1 MSDMKKDKGRSDFLH
16 GFSDERKERQ
26 AYREVLDYLVRE
38 GCYADVIS
46 ADNDASE
53 RVRFCEEMELYARDP
68 VLRDASVHQR
78 KIQALIN
85 ANELQEIITEND
97 GYLPGSDDDA
107 PDIGEPESL
116 LYAEADDILPV
127 VYPDPDRDPAVDDY
141 HSSSDRG
148 RTVNARSRHDSAT
161 AIPVVE
167 MAKSSKANAFLYL
180 IRDLSAALGTVMI
193 LLAAIRFVFDS
204 ENLLHITKYSFLL
217 FTVLL
222 LVFIALLE
230 VSGRLMRRLRYAVGF
245 LFLVATATLSGLLF
259 LQQPWAQDAFH
270 LRGGAVGVIVNFI
283 IHRVIEIG
291 PFWLGV
297 FFAVTALLILIVTW
311 LTGRKINHGLPETR

>member
-1 MSDMKKDKGRSDFLH
+1 MTTDKGKSDFLH
-16 GFSDERKERQ
+16 GFSGEREERQ

-38 GCYADVIS
+38 DRYVDVVD

-68 VLRDASVHQR
+68 ILRNASVHQR
-78 KIQALIN
+78 KIQALVH
-85 ANELQEIITEND
+85 ANQLQEVIAEND
-97 GYLPGSDDDA
+97 GYLPVSDDNDT
-107 PDIGEPESL
+107 PDIGEPESS
-116 LYAEADDILPV
+116 LYTETDEILPV
-127 VYPDPDRDPAVDDY
+127 VYPDPDHDPAMDDY
-141 HSSSDRG
+141 HLSSDRG
-148 RTVNARSRHDSAT
+148 RTVHGRSGHDSAT
-161 AIPVVE
+161 AVPVVE

-193 LLAAIRFVFDS
+193 LLAVIRFFFDS

-222 LVFIALLE
+222 LVFIAFLE
-230 VSGRLMRRLRYAVGF
+230 VSNRLMRRLRYAVGY

-259 LQQPWAQDAFH
+259 MQQPWAEDAFY
-270 LRGGAVGVIVNFI
+270 LRGGAVGIIVNFI
-283 IHRVIEIG
+283 IHRVIAIG

-297 FFAVTALLILIVTW
+297 FFAVAALVILIVTW
-311 LTGRKINHGLPETR
+311 LAGRKINDGLPETK

>member
-1 MSDMKKDKGRSDFLH
+1 MTTDKGKSDFLH
-16 GFSDERKERQ
+16 GFSDEREEQR

-53 RVRFCEEMELYARDP
+53 RVQFCEEMELYARDP

-78 KIQALIN
+78 KMQALIN
-85 ANELQEIITEND
+85 AHELQEIITENA
-97 GYLPGSDDDA
+97 GYLPGSDGDA
-107 PDIGEPESL
+107 PDIGEPESSL
-116 LYAEADDILPV
+116 CAEADDILPV
-127 VYPDPDRDPAVDDY
+127 VYPDPDRDPAMDDY
-141 HSSSDRG
+141 HPNSDRG
-148 RTVNARSRHDSAT
+148 RTVHARSAHDSAT
-161 AIPVVE
+161 AVPVVE
-167 MAKSSKANAFLYL
+167 MAKSSKLNTFLYL
-180 IRDLSAALGTVMI
+180 MRDLTAALATVII

-204 ENLLHITKYSFLL
+204 EDLLHITKYSFLL

-270 LRGGAVGVIVNFI
+270 LRGGAVGVVVNFI
-283 IHRVIEIG
+283 IHRVIAIG

-297 FFAVTALLILIVTW
+297 FFAVTALIILIVTW
-311 LTGRKINHGLPETR
+311 FTGRNINHGLPDAR